1 MPYCSEC
8 GVAISIW
15 STDIRNLANSLCA
28 NCLETAVH
36 EEQQRE
42 AAEQQREAEEQQR
55 EAVEKQ
61 LQVRREFQESKGLMR
76 VEFRVFRLDTFGNW
90 ESLFEE
96 AASFANQLSPEALIN
111 ISHSAG
117 DAHGSHAVTVWFW
130 SKQIVEDTTE

>member
-28 NCLETAVH
+28 NCLENAVH

-42 AAEQQREAEEQQR
+42 AAEQQREA
-55 EAVEKQ
+55 AEKQ
-61 LQVRREFQESKGLMR
+61 LQMRREFQESKGLMR
-76 VEFRVFRLDTFGNW
+76 VKFRVFRLDTFSNW

-96 AASFANQLSPEALIN
+96 AASFANELSPEALIN

-117 DAHGSHAVTVWFW
+117 DAIGSHAVTVWFW

>member
-8 GVAISIW
+8 GVAISTW

-28 NCLETAVH
+28 NCLENAVH
-36 EEQQRE
+36 EEQQRD
-42 AAEQQREAEEQQR
+42 AAEQQRKA
-55 EAVEKQ
+55 AEKQ
-61 LQVRREFQESKGLMR
+61 LQMRREFQESKGLMR
-76 VEFRVFRLDTFGNW
+76 VKFRVFRLDTFGNW

-96 AASFANQLSPEALIN
+96 AASFANELSPEALIN

-117 DAHGSHAVTVWFW
+117 DAIGSHAVTVWFW

>member
-28 NCLETAVH
+28 NCLENAVH

-42 AAEQQREAEEQQR
+42 AAEQQREAAEQQR
-55 EAVEKQ
+55 EAAEKQ
-61 LQVRREFQESKGLMR
+61 LQMRREFQESKGLMR
-76 VEFRVFRLDTFGNW
+76 VKFRVFRLDTFGNW

-96 AASFANQLSPEALIN
+96 AASFANELSPEALIN

-117 DAHGSHAVTVWFW
+117 DAIGSHAVTVWFW